1 MTSATQNLPSD
12 VNDIVLHLN
21 TVAKEHIKDI
31 YNGNDIYAATV
42 ENLCESIS
50 TVVKYC
56 ATLTSLPNDEHATK
70 FFKRTLPVL
79 IDVLLRRKTKLYV

>member
-1 MTSATQNLPSD
+1 MTGAAQSLPPNI
-12 VNDIVLHLN
+12 NDIVGHLN
-21 TVAKEHIKDI
+21 TVAKENIKDI

-50 TVVKYC
+50 NVVKYC
-56 ATLTSLPNDEHATK
+56 SALTSLPSDDNSTK

-79 IDVLLRRKTKLYV
+79 IDILLRRKTKRCV